1 MTKMLVSRPLTAD
14 DIRRLAGDIADHRLL
29 AILDIGGTVEDLEE
43 ALAWDSGN
51 GDLGRRLT
59 HNLSGNAARIFEI
72 LFEDQRLEEERRS

>member
-1 MTKMLVSRPLTAD
+1 MTKKAATKQLTAA
-14 DIRRLAGDIADHRLL
+14 DIRRLAGDIADHRVL
-29 AILDIGGTVEDLEE
+29 AILDTGGTIEDLEE

-51 GDLGRRLT
+51 SDLGRRLT